1 MDRIR
6 TGKGSASPPSSSVD
20 PNIDASGKNLFWRI
34 VAQFNK
40 WLNPE
45 HAWTDYDSKSAS
57 IVNSAAR
64 KYFGTGLSA
73 ADIQAN
79 EFNAM
84 EAQKQRDWEEQMS
97 NTSYQRQVADMRA
110 AGVNPAMAM
119 NGSGGAS
126 TPSGASASSVSPSSA
141 AFSFQDILALF
152 MLPLQQKLVR
162 AQAKQAS
169 DQGEAALITAHAN
182 ARNAGT
188 NERNAG
194 TNERNADTQR
204 FEAET
209 RRMLKDIE
217 ERKTGIYESLTDE
230 QKKEIAERAAYIKLQ
245 REQLPEQLRI
255 AWKNADSDQ
264 KRAIAALEQAHAAT
278 QNAAT
283 NDRLADYETSLKYAE
298 EMFTWY
304 RVEGQRV
311 VNKYLDARQR
321 QELDNLVKEGV
332 RLDKQGKLIDK
343 TGRYL
348 DSQMV
353 RNYVESACALSN
365 AVNKWVNPLSGL
377 SSAMPSDWTI
387 GNSVAP
393 GASLVMTGGM

>member
-1 MDRIR
+1 MERTR
-6 TGKGSASPPSSSVD
+6 TGKGSQSLLTVD
-20 PNIDASGKNLFWRI
+20 PNIDASGKNLFWRM
-34 VAQFNK
+34 VAQLNK

-45 HAWTDYDSKSAS
+45 HAWTDYQDKAAP
-57 IVNSAAR
+57 IVDSAAR
-64 KYFGTGLSA
+64 KYFGTGLSQ

-79 EFNAM
+79 EFNAL
-84 EAQKQRDWEEQMS
+84 EAQKQREWEEYMS
-97 NTSYQRQVADMRA
+97 STAYQRQVKDMQA
-110 AGVNPAMAM
+110 AGINPALAM

-141 AFSFQDILALF
+141 GFSFQDILALF

-169 DQGEAALITAHAN
+169 DQGEAALITARAN
-182 ARNAGT
+182 ERNAGT

-194 TNERNADTQR
+194 TNEQNALTQR
-204 FEAET
+204 YEAET

-217 ERKTGIYESLTDE
+217 ERRLGVYEGLTEE

-245 REQLPEQLRI
+245 REQLPEQLKI

-264 KRAIAALEQAHAAT
+264 KRALAALRQADAAV

-283 NDRLADYETSLKYAE
+283 NDHLADYETSLKFAE

-304 RVEGQRV
+304 RAEGQQV

-321 QELDNLVKEGV
+321 QELDNLIKEGV

-365 AVNKWVNPLSGL
+365 AVNKWVNPLSGM

-393 GASLVMTGGM
+393 GAGVLMTGGF